1 MPGMNL
7 GIDLGTSQVVI
18 AVSDRGVVLRQPS
31 VIAVDRDSDKTIACG
46 REAYEMLGRSPDSIR
61 VIRPLAKGVISDY
74 QYAERMLRSFVR
86 QVCAYKVLKPKVA
99 VSVPAS
105 ITEVER
111 RSAVEAAMASGA
123 RRAVLIEESVA
134 AAIGAGVDVAAPR
147 GCMVADIGGGTTDAA
162 VLTLKG
168 MASSVSLR
176 KGGDDLDEAI
186 VRYVHNRYGLIIG
199 RQTAEQMKIAI
210 GTADPDQTG
219 EETMPVKGRDAVKG
233 LPRTREISA
242 REVYEAM
249 EEPLDEIISSLQ
261 RVLENTPPELVG
273 DVYDTGILL
282 TGGLARL
289 KGLDSRIAQKAGVAC
304 RVAEQPEDC
313 VALGTAKASRY
324 VKIMSTGVYD
334 INQFSYR
341 LSDMDV

>member
-1 MPGMNL
+1 MHRPGGHGL
-7 GIDLGTSQVVI
+7 GPNGAVVVVI
-18 AVSDRGVVLRQPS
+18 VLDDARQQTAYAD
-31 VIAVDRDSDKTIACG
+31 AVDVYKR
-46 REAYEMLGRSPDSIR
+46 
-61 VIRPLAKGVISDY
+61 
-74 QYAERMLRSFVR
+74 QLRSFVR

-249 EEPLDEIISSLQ
+249 EEPLDEIISSPVSYTHL
-261 RVLENTPPELVG
+261 
-273 DVYDTGILL
+273 DVYKRQGR
-282 TGGLARL
+282 GN
-289 KGLDSRIAQKAGVAC
+289 
-304 RVAEQPEDC
+304 
-313 VALGTAKASRY
+313 Y
-324 VKIMSTGVYD
+324 STG
-334 INQFSYR
+334 
-341 LSDMDV
+341 